1 MHYGIRTD
9 RYKLIHFYED
19 IDVWEL
25 YDLENDPSEMK
36 NIYSDSD
43 YIDIIKM
50 LKIKLNDL
58 EKNIGVDI

>member
-1 MHYGIRTD
+1 
-9 RYKLIHFYED
+9 
-19 IDVWEL
+19 
-25 YDLENDPSEMK
+25 MK